1 LRLFAENR
9 INLKDL
15 SRLKFLQIG
24 VCVGLIL
31 GIVFSHE
38 LWFPIARTFPRVP
51 LVFASPIL
59 IDQLLTVILIIS
71 LIFLVAS
78 FRPKALFSAAITSLI
93 LLTFFDQI
101 RLQPWVYQYFL
112 LLVILALQTDDK
124 TRHTLCLSQIIIAGL
139 YFWSGIQKLNYSFS
153 HETLPILL
161 TPIQN
166 LFPTVELPFVA
177 IGLIA
182 AIFELLIGCGL
193 VFRKTRS
200 LAVLLTIATHA
211 GILILLISKNYNS
224 IVWVW
229 NAILIVL
236 VIVAF
241 WKNDNS
247 IKPLFIFANQPNWKV
262 RLVTFIVLLSLFLP
276 ILSFAGCWNMY
287 LSGAL
292 YSGNTAIA
300 VIRINQGLYQNLS
313 PSAERSVFYSPK
325 IEAQILPL
333 AEWSIADLNVPVA
346 PEQVVFKKALREVCK
361 LSPNENQI
369 ELIIK
374 EPPAIL
380 DGSYK
385 VTKTSCEQLER

>member
-1 LRLFAENR
+1 LNNLNHLYFLR
-9 INLKDL
+9 IT
-15 SRLKFLQIG
+15 
-24 VCVGLIL
+24 VCLGFFVGIA
-31 GIVFSHE
+31 FSFE
-38 LWFPIARTFPRVP
+38 LWFPFARTFPRVT
-51 LVFASPIL
+51 LIFESPVL
-59 IDQLLTVILIIS
+59 IDQLLTIILVIS
-71 LIFLVAS
+71 LILIS
-78 FRPKALFSAAITSLI
+78 FSYRQKLFTIVAITSLI
-93 LLTFFDQI
+93 FLLFFDQM
-101 RLQPWVYQYFL
+101 RLQPWVYQYLL
-112 LLVILALQTDDK
+112 LLVVLGLHEEIDSNQNLS
-124 TRHTLCLSQIIIAGL
+124 LSQIIIAGL
-139 YFWSGIQKLNYSFS
+139 YVWSGIQKLNYSFS
-153 HETLPILL
+153 YETLPILL

-193 VFRKTRS
+193 VFRKTRN
-200 LAVLLTIATHA
+200 LAVLLAVTVHT
-211 GILILLISKNYNS
+211 GILIVLISKNYNS

-247 IKPLFIFANQPNWKV
+247 IKHLITFANQPNWKV

-276 ILSFAGCWNMY
+276 ILSFAGWWNMY

-313 PSAERSVFYSPK
+313 PNAKRSVFYSPK
-325 IEAQILPL
+325 MEAQILPL
-333 AEWSIADLNVPVA
+333 SEWAIADLNVPVA
-346 PEQVVFKKALREVCK
+346 SEQEVFKNVFREVCK
-361 LSPNENQI
+361 LSPTENQI